1 MYKFNSLISI
11 QGKIL
16 CLTNDE
22 LTRLFIDFEGM
33 KNYNCFIVC
42 STIKGNA
49 SITTGGGLLVVTPI
63 LKFVPPPAVIFGSS
77 NPKFF
82 NQTILTSESMSIAC
96 MNNQI
101 QKTHPVSKLLYS

>member
-11 QGKIL
+11 LGRIL
-16 CLTNDE
+16 GLINDE

-42 STIKGNA
+42 SAIKGNA
-49 SITTGGGLLVVTPI
+49 SITSGDGLLVVTPI
-63 LKFVPPPAVIFGSS
+63 LKFVPPPAMIFGSS

-82 NQTILTSESMSIAC
+82 SQTVLTSESIS
-96 MNNQI
+96 QS
-101 QKTHPVSKLLYS
+101 HE

>member
-11 QGKIL
+11 LGKIL

-42 STIKGNA
+42 SAIKGNA
-49 SITTGGGLLVVTPI
+49 SITSGGGLLVVTPI

-77 NPKFF
+77 NLKFF
-82 NQTILTSESMSIAC
+82 NQTILTSESIS
-96 MNNQI
+96 QS
-101 QKTHPVSKLLYS
+101 HV